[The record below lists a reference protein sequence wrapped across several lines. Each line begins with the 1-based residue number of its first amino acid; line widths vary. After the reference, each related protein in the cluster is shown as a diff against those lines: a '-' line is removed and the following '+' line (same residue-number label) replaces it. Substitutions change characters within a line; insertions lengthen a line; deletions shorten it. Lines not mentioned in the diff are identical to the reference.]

1 MNNMYYN
8 KPPPVSSGHW
18 SDSLNNGQH
27 NYMPVSAL
35 SRREEKFPSLAPP
48 PSPAMFSPSQS
59 ELSKLEIP
67 SLQEGLNKNKSNAS
81 PQNSSENGFFLDN
94 SRPLLSQNSLP
105 TPFTMAIPPVTSVSS
120 LSTQSSPPINS
131 TSQPSQV

>member
-8 KPPPVSSGHW
+8 KPPPMSSGHW
-18 SDSLNNGQH
+18 SESLNNGQH

-48 PSPAMFSPSQS
+48 PAMFSPPSQP

-67 SLQEGLNKNKSNAS
+67 SLQEGLNKNKSSAS
-81 PQNSSENGFFLDN
+81 PQQSSENGFFLDN

-105 TPFTMAIPPVTSVSS
+105 TPFAMAVPPVTSVSS
-120 LSTQSSPPINS
+120 LSTQNSPSASAN
-131 TSQPSQV
+131 SQPSQA